1 MSAEMKRMIAETLH
15 QLLRKKP
22 LDKITVKELA
32 DCCHISR
39 QTFYYHFQD
48 IMQVVE
54 WDQDRVL
61 NEVVQ
66 KSLSAADAREAVDVL
81 VCQVFSHKEL
91 IENLLT
97 SQHSETIR
105 QLWVQAVY
113 QYLKNSLVHNSS
125 ELKLAPVDVDYI
137 LHFYSCGLVGLM
149 LQDLKQKNPDIEVIK
164 NKIYRILN
172 GELHLT
178 FM

>member
-15 QLLRKKP
+15 ELLRKKP

-66 KSLSAADAREAVDVL
+66 KSLSAADAREAVDV
-81 VCQVFSHKEL
+81 
-91 IENLLT
+91 
-97 SQHSETIR
+97 
-105 QLWVQAVY
+105 
-113 QYLKNSLVHNSS
+113 
-125 ELKLAPVDVDYI
+125 DYI

>member
-15 QLLRKKP
+15 ELLRKKP

-32 DCCHISR
+32 DYCHISR

-66 KSLSAADAREAVDVL
+66 KSLSAADAREAVDV
-81 VCQVFSHKEL
+81 
-91 IENLLT
+91 
-97 SQHSETIR
+97 
-105 QLWVQAVY
+105 
-113 QYLKNSLVHNSS
+113 
-125 ELKLAPVDVDYI
+125 DYI

-149 LQDLKQKNPDIEVIK
+149 LRDLKQKNPDIEVIK

>member
-15 QLLRKKP
+15 ELLRKKP

-32 DCCHISR
+32 DYCHISR

-66 KSLSAADAREAVDVL
+66 KSLSAADAREA
-81 VCQVFSHKEL
+81 
-91 IENLLT
+91 
-97 SQHSETIR
+97 
-105 QLWVQAVY
+105 
-113 QYLKNSLVHNSS
+113 
-125 ELKLAPVDVDYI
+125 VDVDYI